1 MATRIRP
8 SKEDRIGVWRAP
20 KASRRRWF
28 GMFAKWAAVGAIW
41 LVVAVAGLLAWY
53 ASDLPDIDQ
62 ALTPTRKPAITV
74 LADDGSVL
82 ATLGD
87 FYGRPVAVAD
97 LPPALPRAVIATE
110 DRRFYSHFGLDPIGL
125 SRALYVNLRAGGVV
139 QGGSTITQQAAK
151 NLFLTHERT
160 IKRKVQELMLA
171 LWLERRFS
179 KDQILAIYLNRAYFG
194 AGTYGVDAASR
205 KYFGRPATQV
215 NTYQAAMLAGLLKAP
230 SRLNPL
236 VSPDEAESRARTVL
250 GNMVDVGFLDTASS
264 GGRLAPEDNQRGAAS
279 GRTKRALLRRLGD
292 GAGARLR

>member
-1 MATRIRP
+1 M
-8 SKEDRIGVWRAP
+8 
-20 KASRRRWF
+20 
-28 GMFAKWAAVGAIW
+28 
-41 LVVAVAGLLAWY
+41 VAVAGLVAWY

-110 DRRFYSHFGLDPIGL
+110 DRRFYRHFGLDPIGL

-171 LWLERRFS
+171 LWLERPVQQGPDPRDLSQSRLFRRR
-179 KDQILAIYLNRAYFG
+179 QLWRG
-194 AGTYGVDAASR
+194 RGVAQVL
-205 KYFGRPATQV
+205 RPAGD
-215 NTYQAAMLAGLLKAP
+215 AGEH
-230 SRLNPL
+230 
-236 VSPDEAESRARTVL
+236 V
-250 GNMVDVGFLDTASS
+250 S
-264 GGRLAPEDNQRGAAS
+264 GGDAGGPAEGALAPEPAGQS
-279 GRTKRALLRRLGD
+279 GRGGEPGAHGIGQYGRCRVPRHSRKRRPP
-292 GAGARLR
+292 GA